1 MCKYAQKRKRAAVQ
15 HDKIQAKPV
24 DAEAL
29 RGHVALKGFFNICR
43 EWRCSQEEMMQMLG
57 GISRSTLAK
66 YQKLPYIKLS
76 RDTLER
82 ISYLLG
88 IYKSLR
94 VMYPTAERAN
104 RRIRLVSSEV
114 PFSGVSAL
122 DFMARGSMKHL
133 LQARRYF
140 DAKRGW
146 A

>member
-1 MCKYAQKRKRAAVQ
+1 MTGLR
-15 HDKIQAKPV
+15 DKKPGLA
-24 DAEAL
+24 DAEVM
-29 RGHVALKGFFNICR
+29 RGHVALKGFFNICH
-43 EWRCSQEEMMQMLG
+43 EWSCTQEEMMQMLG

-82 ISYLLG
+82 ISYVLG

-94 VMYPTAERAN
+94 LMYPTAERAN
-104 RRIRLVSSEV
+104 RRVRLATSEL
-114 PFSGVSAL
+114 PFSGTSAL
-122 DFMARGSMKHL
+122 EFIARGSMKHL
-133 LQARRYF
+133 MQARRYF

>member
-1 MCKYAQKRKRAAVQ
+1 MAQQHKRKPDTA
-15 HDKIQAKPV
+15 DS
-24 DAEAL
+24 EAL

-43 EWRCSQEEMMQMLG
+43 EWGCSQEEMMQMLG
-57 GISRSTLAK
+57 GVSRSTLAK
-66 YQKLPYIKLS
+66 YQKLPYVKLS

-82 ISYLLG
+82 ISYIMG

-104 RRIRLVSSEV
+104 RRVRLETSEV
-114 PFSGVSAL
+114 PFSGTSAL
-122 DFMARGSMKHL
+122 EFMARGSMKHL
-133 LQARRYF
+133 MQARRYF

>member
-1 MCKYAQKRKRAAVQ
+1 MTDLHSNKHAAP
-15 HDKIQAKPV
+15 DS
-24 DAEAL
+24 ESF

-43 EWRCSQEEMMQMLG
+43 EWGCSQEEMMQMLG
-57 GISRSTLAK
+57 GISRSTLSK

-82 ISYLLG
+82 ISYVLG

-94 VMYPTAERAN
+94 MMYPTAERAN
-104 RRIRLVSSEV
+104 RRVRLVTTEL
-114 PFSGVSAL
+114 PFTGTSAL
-122 DFMARGSMKHL
+122 EYMARGSMKHL
-133 LQARRYF
+133 MQARRYF

>member
-1 MCKYAQKRKRAAVQ
+1 MAQQQKRQPEAS
-15 HDKIQAKPV
+15 DT
-24 DAEAL
+24 EAL

-43 EWRCSQEEMMQMLG
+43 EWGCSQDEMMQMLG

-66 YQKLPYIKLS
+66 YHKLPYIKLS

-82 ISYLLG
+82 ISYILG

-104 RRIRLVSSEV
+104 RRIRLATSEI
-114 PFSGVSAL
+114 PFSGTSAL

-133 LQARRYF
+133 MQARRYF

>member
-1 MCKYAQKRKRAAVQ
+1 MALNHKLQR
-15 HDKIQAKPV
+15 DSGET
-24 DAEAL
+24 DAL

-43 EWRCSQEEMMQMLG
+43 EWGCSQEEMMQLLG
-57 GISRSTLAK
+57 GVSRSTLAK
-66 YQKLPYIKLS
+66 YQKLPHIKLS

-82 ISYLLG
+82 ISYVMG

-104 RRIRLVSSEV
+104 RRVRLETSEI
-114 PFSGVSAL
+114 PFSGASAI
-122 DFMARGSMKHL
+122 DFMTRGSMKHL
-133 LQARRYF
+133 MQARRYF

>member
-1 MCKYAQKRKRAAVQ
+1 MAQQ
-15 HDKIQAKPV
+15 HEKQPQAS
-24 DAEAL
+24 DTEAL

-43 EWRCSQEEMMQMLG
+43 EWSCSQEEMMQMLG

-82 ISYLLG
+82 ISYVLG

-94 VMYPTAERAN
+94 VMYPTAERSN
-104 RRIRLVSSEV
+104 RRIRLATSDV
-114 PFSGVSAL
+114 PFSGASAL
-122 DFMARGSMKHL
+122 EFMARGSMKHL
-133 LQARRYF
+133 MQARRYF